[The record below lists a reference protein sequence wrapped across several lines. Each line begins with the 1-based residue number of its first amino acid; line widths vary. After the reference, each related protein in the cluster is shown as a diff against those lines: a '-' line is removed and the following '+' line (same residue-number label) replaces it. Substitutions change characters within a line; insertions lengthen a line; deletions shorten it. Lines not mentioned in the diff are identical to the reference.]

1 MQVRGLIAW
10 IAIHTSMGLFLD
22 LGGCGLTHSCNCM
35 RAGLLRHVLL
45 FDTHA
50 CLYTGVRL
58 CTGVHSYTGAC
69 LYTGVYLISNACSY
83 TSACLYTGVSAFKR
97 AIVEPKRNRHVLAYT
112 D

>member
-22 LGGCGLTHSCNCM
+22 LGGCGLIHSCNCM

-69 LYTGVYLISNACSY
+69 LYTGVP
-83 TSACLYTGVSAFKR
+83 AFKR
-97 AIVEPKRNRHVLAYT
+97 AIVEPKRNRNVLAYT